1 MHPAPSLAEAPPKTD
16 ESRSPAPPPGHGLGP
31 AGGTS
36 HHSPPTPSQS
46 VSPPLRKG
54 TPSVLSNQSPATP
67 PAVGN
72 ARPPVDGNNSSYGA
86 ETSPNLHQS
95 IFSVTDGSDLSNHR
109 RATRRRTGPLSQQQ
123 REKAAL
129 IRKLGACPDCRRRRV
144 AVSQSAPTGLH
155 FLSNTPA
162 SAAPSHIPLIT
173 ICCATPPLAQSRG
186 LFGVVANTR
195 RAPTS

>member
-1 MHPAPSLAEAPPKTD
+1 MHPAPSLAQAPPKTD
-16 ESRSPAPPPGHGLGP
+16 GSRSPSHGFGP
-31 AGGTS
+31 AGGPQQQHH

-46 VSPPLRKG
+46 VSPPLRKD
-54 TPSVLSNQSPATP
+54 TPSSLANNQQHSPATS
-67 PAVGN
+67 PAAGN
-72 ARPPVDGNNSSYGA
+72 ARLSVDPAGNSSSYGA

-144 AVSQSAPTGLH
+144 AVSEKLGHEPRCAALTPYRISPRRLLRYACLCAKTL
-155 FLSNTPA
+155 FL
-162 SAAPSHIPLIT
+162 
-173 ICCATPPLAQSRG
+173 RG
-186 LFGVVANTR
+186 SG
-195 RAPTS
+195 

>member
-1 MHPAPSLAEAPPKTD
+1 MVPPEAPRMHPAPSLAQAPPKTD
-16 ESRSPAPPPGHGLGP
+16 GSRSPSHGFGP
-31 AGGTS
+31 AGGAH

-46 VSPPLRKG
+46 VSPPLRKD
-54 TPSVLSNQSPATP
+54 TPSSLANQSPATS
-67 PAVGN
+67 PAAGN
-72 ARPPVDGNNSSYGA
+72 ARLSVDPAGNSSSYGA

-144 AVSQSAPTGLH
+144 AVSGELGDGPDAPH
-155 FLSNTPA
+155 
-162 SAAPSHIPLIT
+162 
-173 ICCATPPLAQSRG
+173 
-186 LFGVVANTR
+186 
-195 RAPTS
+195 